1 MQVLVCMVEPLL
13 ANFTGVFL
21 TVCIR
26 DWLSVL
32 LPYAYVRLYLCGN
45 VVSDVSKYAGGN
57 KKRQNKKHTATM
69 ENINYQTKTFSFSF
83 VYIVHM
89 HLCVCVCVCMPCNFR
104 QSSRPILLTTWVLL
118 KRTLK
123 AVNRQQEACALH

>member
-89 HLCVCVCVCMPCNFR
+89 HLCVCVCGSQAGRFC
-104 QSSRPILLTTWVLL
+104 
-118 KRTLK
+118 
-123 AVNRQQEACALH
+123 